1 MTVGCR
7 TCTHECYLRSETKKS
22 LFFRTVSIFCCL
34 RCLQSAL
41 NLSPCITHAGD
52 DPACK
57 LCTAQVRPVKQDLI
71 LAMLCRGRHENGE
84 ASAMHVDVPLKP
96 EEKKTVDF
104 RGKLYLAP
112 LTTVGNLPF
121 R

>member
-1 MTVGCR
+1 MQLLHSTNQ
-7 TCTHECYLRSETKKS
+7 
-22 LFFRTVSIFCCL
+22 I
-34 RCLQSAL
+34 
-41 NLSPCITHAGD
+41 
-52 DPACK
+52 
-57 LCTAQVRPVKQDLI
+57 RPVKQDLI

-121 R
+121 RSAKFVCNLAVHPSDNQQQLSKPTIKVSCEHMIYRSDSNSHLLLYCYK